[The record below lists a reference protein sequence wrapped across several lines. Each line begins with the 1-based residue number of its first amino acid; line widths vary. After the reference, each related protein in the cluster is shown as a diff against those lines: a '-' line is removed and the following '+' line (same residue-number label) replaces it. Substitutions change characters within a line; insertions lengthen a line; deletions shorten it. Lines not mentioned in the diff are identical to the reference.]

1 MGLTLSGKERLFFD
15 TAPFIYIFEKNEPYE
30 AVLRTVFSCPMVRGC
45 RWSTSVITLIEVLT
59 LPRRNHLA
67 RLEDAYRR
75 FLTDSQRI
83 ELKVADAE
91 VCEKAVYFRAEY
103 GFKTPDAIQLATAQV
118 FGADIVVTNDQAWK
132 KIKELHVVTLD
143 EL

>member
-1 MGLTLSGKERLFFD
+1 MGLTLSGQERIFFD
-15 TAPFIYIFEKNEPYE
+15 TAPLIYLFEKNEQYE
-30 AVLRTVFSCPMVRGC
+30 AVLRTFFSNPTVRQC

-59 LPRRNHLA
+59 LPRRNGLT

-83 ELKVADAE
+83 ELKAADAD
-91 VCEKAVYFRAEY
+91 VCEKAVHFRAEY
-103 GFKTPDAIQLATAQV
+103 GLKTPDAIQLATAQV
-118 FGADIVVTNDQAWK
+118 FRADIVVTNDQAWK
-132 KIKELHVVTLD
+132 RITELRVVTLD